1 MHETTYTSPL
11 GPIRLRAD
19 DDALRALT
27 FAQGEASAP
36 GHPILAAACRQL
48 DEYFAGERTT
58 FDLPLRLEG
67 TAWERRVWAALQ
79 TIPYGE
85 TTTYGAL
92 AARLGAPTA
101 ARAVGSANGRNPIS
115 IVVPCHRV
123 VGASGALTGYAW
135 GVERKAGLL
144 DLERGT
150 LPLVALPLLAG

>member
-11 GPIRLRAD
+11 GPIRMRAD
-19 DDALRALT
+19 DDALRELT
-27 FAQGEASAP
+27 FAEGEPSAP
-36 GHPILAAACRQL
+36 AHPILAAACRQL

-67 TAWERRVWAALQ
+67 TAWEQRVWAALQ

-135 GVERKAGLL
+135 GVHRKAGLL
-144 DLERGT
+144 DLERGALPLVF
-150 LPLVALPLLAG
+150 LPLVAG